1 MKEDCAKRLFIQTY
15 ADLTSLY
22 APSAFTEARI
32 WENISVHQG
41 ISCPWEHQRKKCRI
55 TPTPRKE
62 YIIRLISPSHPSMN
76 IVYNF
81 TEKRK
86 IIKYS
91 LESLNISL
99 NLMILLW
106 FPGICK
112 CNTGFKYRRLY
123 LTIFLKISFIQ
134 YT

>member
-62 YIIRLISPSHPSMN
+62 YIIRLISPSHPSVN
-76 IVYNF
+76 IANNF

-86 IIKYS
+86 IIQYS
-91 LESLNISL
+91 LESKKNMKIFR
-99 NLMILLW
+99 